1 MPSVENGPEG
11 QTPRVLQQP
20 EQRDGVSETDEA
32 LAHGIWH
39 RSLNEL
45 RERVSLRNPTI
56 WDLPFY
62 SMVLA
67 IFLKKIS
74 TCVRLHVHACT

>member
-11 QTPRVLQQP
+11 QTPQALQRP
-20 EQRDGVSETDEA
+20 EQRDGVSEIDEA

-45 RERVSLRNPTI
+45 RKRVSLRNPTI

-62 SMVLA
+62 STVLA

-74 TCVRLHVHACT
+74 TCVRLHVHACA